1 MSNMIKLGL
10 ALILTV
16 AALFGEQI
24 VEVIK
29 NNVEIVNTPSVD
41 VDEPALEYKTLVESI
56 VNMDIKDEDARQM
69 SDFFLELSNV
79 VWTDPGFIESTG
91 QFRDFNVKSGGL
103 NFAGLELK
111 DKYPQLGEKI
121 DKAIIDTVGV
131 EDSELT
137 EKKRK
142 DLCDCLNAVAWGVH
156 Q

>member
-1 MSNMIKLGL
+1 MSSMIKLGL

-29 NNVEIVNTPSVD
+29 NNVDIINTPSVD
-41 VDEPALEYKTLVESI
+41 VDEPALEYKTLVDNI
-56 VNMDIKDEDARQM
+56 VNIEIKNEDAKQV

-79 VWTDPGFIESTG
+79 VSTDSDLLNTTE
-91 QFRDFNVKSGGL
+91 QFREFNMMAGGL
-103 NFAGLELK
+103 NFAGLDLK
-111 DKYPQLGEKI
+111 DRYPELGEEI
-121 DKAIIDTVGV
+121 DKAIVNTTGL

-137 EKKRK
+137 DKKRK
-142 DLCDCLNAVAWGVH
+142 NLCDCLNAVAWGVH

>member
-1 MSNMIKLGL
+1 MSKFIKLTL
-10 ALILTV
+10 ALALTV

-24 VEVIK
+24 IEIVK
-29 NNVEIVNTPSVD
+29 NNVEIINTPSVN
-41 VDEPALEYKTLVESI
+41 VDEPALEYKTLVEKI
-56 VNMDIKDEDARQM
+56 VDIDIKDDDARQV

-79 VWTDPGFIESTG
+79 VRTDPGFLDSTG

-111 DKYPQLGEKI
+111 DRYPQLGEEI
-121 DKAIIDTVGV
+121 DKAIVNTIGL

-137 EKKRK
+137 ETKRK

>member
-29 NNVEIVNTPSVD
+29 NNVDIVNTPSVN

-56 VNMDIKDEDARQM
+56 VKIDIKDDDAKQM

-79 VWTDPGFIESTG
+79 VSTDPDLLSSTG
-91 QFRDFNVKSGGL
+91 QFREFNMMAGGL
-103 NFAGLELK
+103 NFAGLDLK
-111 DKYPQLGEKI
+111 DRYPQLGEEI
-121 DKAIIDTVGV
+121 DKVIVNTIGL

-137 EKKRK
+137 DKKRES
-142 DLCDCLNAVAWGVH
+142 LCDCLNAVAWGVH

>member
-1 MSNMIKLGL
+1 MIKLGL

>member
-29 NNVEIVNTPSVD
+29 SNVEIVNTPSVD

>member
-1 MSNMIKLGL
+1 MSKFIKLAL
-10 ALILTV
+10 ALALTV

-24 VEVIK
+24 IEIVK
-29 NNVEIVNTPSVD
+29 NNVEIINTPSVN

>member
-29 NNVEIVNTPSVD
+29 NNVDIVNTPSVD

-103 NFAGLELK
+103 NFAGLDLK
-111 DKYPQLGEKI
+111 DKYPKLGEEI
-121 DKAIIDTVGV
+121 DKVIVNTIGL

-137 EKKRK
+137 DKKRES
-142 DLCDCLNAVAWGVH
+142 LCDCLNAVAWGVH

>member
-121 DKAIIDTVGV
+121 DKAIIDTDGV